1 MTTYHDMTRHNTT
14 HHHHN
19 TTAISI
25 EQQQWLNHHHHHH
38 NFHNHHHNPNN
49 QQQGEAAT
57 AANFMREI
65 AREIEQKR
73 AAIRSA
79 LDESRVNEL
88 LIELSQNVLNTFLQR
103 TTTTTTQIST
113 SSIPSLLKRS
123 LLITYAYL
131 IEHQNEHDDIN
142 NNNLNNTPSSSS
154 SSSSSSTNSFCHLVK
169 NLSKYEQNIAT
180 QLNRIYSSVVNLLG
194 DTSVSSSSSS
204 SSLSSTSSISYNNT
218 SYSTAFNQQSSLN
231 DLKMLHFLLILFNSF
246 MNHFENDYDEDEV
259 DENELVNG
267 NLMEDV
273 SVGFID
279 IDGENLNLDQKY
291 DIINETNNES
301 AVNGGDDEFS
311 FVNLQ
316 DMNVTVEMA
325 PPKSSTLFNCVAKTK
340 QTIRNFALEAFE
352 CQKFIIKLIDRLLIN
367 HGGNASS
374 FNVNATTNNSSRNS
388 KIIKTKIL
396 LSIAD
401 LDI

>member
-1 MTTYHDMTRHNTT
+1 MTTYHDMTRHETT
-14 HHHHN
+14 HHH
-19 TTAISI
+19 TTATSI

-38 NFHNHHHNPNN
+38 HLHHHHHHPNH

-103 TTTTTTQIST
+103 TTTTQIPT
-113 SSIPSLLKRS
+113 SSIPTLLKRS

-142 NNNLNNTPSSSS
+142 NNNLNNTPSS

-204 SSLSSTSSISYNNT
+204 SLSSTSSSTSSISYNNT
-218 SYSTAFNQQSSLN
+218 SYSTAFNQTSSLN

-246 MNHFENDYDEDEV
+246 MNHFEDDEV

-273 SVGFID
+273 NVGFID

-301 AVNGGDDEFS
+301 VVNGGDDEFS

-316 DMNVTVEMA
+316 DMNVGVAMT
-325 PPKSSTLFNCVAKTK
+325 PPKSSTLFNCVAKAK
-340 QTIRNFALEAFE
+340 QTIKNFALEAFE
-352 CQKFIIKLIDRLLIN
+352 CQKYIIKLIDRLLIN
-367 HGGNASS
+367 HGGNVPFSA
-374 FNVNATTNNSSRNS
+374 NTTNSSRNSCS